1 MHAAWEGA
9 IATTNSEVAVL
20 VLTLTAPA
28 LMSVA
33 DVSAALQGGAVG
45 NVTDVQPF
53 PNEPASYLIE
63 VCALSLHI
71 MHANVPAADQ
81 QG

>member
-1 MHAAWEGA
+1 
-9 IATTNSEVAVL
+9 VL

-28 LMSVA
+28 PMSAA

-45 NVTDVQPF
+45 NVTDVQAF

-63 VCALSLHI
+63 VCALPLHRRC
-71 MHANVPAADQ
+71 AA
-81 QG
+81 